1 MKNALNINM
10 KWLNINEMVECKYQM
25 FEYEYE
31 MVECKYQFFKY
42 ENEMVECKCQLLNI
56 NMKYF
61 KHNI

>member
-1 MKNALNINM
+1 
-10 KWLNINEMVECKYQM
+10 MVECKYQM

-31 MVECKYQFFKY
+31 MVECKYQFFEY

-61 KHNI
+61 KHNIWKVEYCYK

>member
-10 KWLNINEMVECKYQM
+10 KWLNINEMVECKYQF
-25 FEYEYE
+25 FE
-31 MVECKYQFFKY
+31 Y